1 MAIKSGRT
9 CWHQACPLQM
19 MRGIHTRSAADV
31 ARELDI
37 HWVVHRIVW
46 DQLDYREVHV
56 NWVPKNPTVDDK
68 AHCIGLSCIHWTC
81 YTDQREQFWSWNLV
95 NYIKPEKGCVIENL
109 SAPSSKE
116 NENTVISKDDRGKLS
131 WDHKHVLVLDFLDHG
146 DTVGWVSLWYT

>member
-9 CWHQACPLQM
+9 CWHQACALQM
-19 MRGIHTRSAADV
+19 MRGIQTCSAADV

-46 DQLDYREVHV
+46 DQLDYREVCV

-68 AHCIGLSCIHWTC
+68 THCMGLVSIGHVTLIKEGSSGAETWLIT
-81 YTDQREQFWSWNLV
+81 QIQ
-95 NYIKPEKGCVIENL
+95 KPEEGCVIENL

-116 NENTVISKDDRGKLS
+116 NENIVISKDDRGKPS
-131 WDHKHVLVLDFLDHG
+131 WDHKHVLVLEFVEHG
-146 DTVGWVSLWYT
+146 DTVG